1 MCRNMMVIGLMVW
14 SLAATSQQALA
25 TPQSGANSPQ
35 QESTRAPKHTETGST
50 AGSQTGTPASGT
62 PSTAPN
68 NLPPPYLLAG
78 EDVIEITVVN
88 FPMFNGRQTI
98 PPDGHLSVSLL
109 EPILILGKTTGEV
122 AQILTEKWKKYV
134 VNPSVTVSLV
144 SRRRENVLLYGHLTK
159 AGTLEYRQGMRVM
172 EALAELG
179 GQTPGADMV
188 HVVLTRRTGERQ
200 ILDLS
205 HPETT
210 IGGPQDMPL
219 LPGDVV
225 FVPERHTQI
234 TVLGEIGKPGTQD
247 YQEDMTVL
255 QALTAFGGVK
265 ETANLAGATLL
276 RDGKEQPVDLEALL
290 RRGDLNANLKLQA
303 GDRLMVP
310 EIRTRIY
317 IFGNVR
323 QPGFYTFKEGDRVLS
338 ALSLA
343 GGTGQNADLARIN
356 VIHIN
361 KEKNK
366 GMAETANIEK
376 LGTRGDMKG
385 NFLLQSGDAIYV
397 PDKRKSFNPTD
408 LLGVLT
414 GLSLLD
420 SVGRIFT
427 KGLGN

>member
-1 MCRNMMVIGLMVW
+1 M
-14 SLAATSQQALA
+14 
-25 TPQSGANSPQ
+25 
-35 QESTRAPKHTETGST
+35 
-50 AGSQTGTPASGT
+50 
-62 PSTAPN
+62 
-68 NLPPPYLLAG
+68 AG